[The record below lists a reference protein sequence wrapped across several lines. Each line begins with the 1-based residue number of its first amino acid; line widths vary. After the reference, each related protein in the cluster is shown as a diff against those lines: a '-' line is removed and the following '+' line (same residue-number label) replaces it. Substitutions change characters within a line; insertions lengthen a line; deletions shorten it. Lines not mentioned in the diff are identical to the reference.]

1 MNDKLYINFNYS
13 DVRKIYVIWLLKQ
26 VVIYCSYQFNYFD
39 NLFFGGVVNDEHQN
53 QSKPCLV
60 NF

>member
-1 MNDKLYINFNYS
+1 MNDKLCINFNYS
-13 DVRKIYVIWLLKQ
+13 DVRKVDVIWLLKQ

-39 NLFFGGVVNDEHQN
+39 NLFFGGVNDEHKN
-53 QSKPCLV
+53 QSKPYLV